1 MGKKRK
7 ITTTDTAD
15 KLKISK
21 EEIAQRRAEE
31 KALDNFEKI
40 QADPPHWLSYIAKNE
55 WKRIIPLLKDLPI
68 ASLDLTMVASYCQLY
83 GHMRQLNDELKN
95 NNQVIVKEND
105 DGTKSRRL
113 NPAFNAYMKVQAEL
127 RAVCNTLGLTVDS
140 RLKMVVP
147 EKDDEEDEI
156 MKVLKGEE

>member
-31 KALDNFEKI
+31 KALDRFEKI
-40 QADPPHWLSYIAKNE
+40 QDDPPHWLSYIAKNE

-68 ASLDLTMVASYCQLY
+68 ASLDLTMVASYCQIY
-83 GHMRQLNDELKN
+83 GGMRQLIDMLIYNIQD
-95 NNQVIVKEND
+95 IVKDND
-105 DGTKSRRL
+105 ACTK
-113 NPAFNAYMKVQAEL
+113 
-127 RAVCNTLGLTVDS
+127 C
-140 RLKMVVP
+140 
-147 EKDDEEDEI
+147 
-156 MKVLKGEE
+156 